1 MGDEKGVRY
10 ILFVESSNSIG
21 RLTAQL
27 IRQEIGGVKVIIA
40 SDIVTAKSMVADRNN
55 FFISILDLDLTDD
68 ASYDLIDFFSE
79 KNLPSIILTNTYD
92 NNIRAKLMQKDIVD
106 YILTYS
112 VDYAQSLVDTIKTI
126 IENSETKVLI
136 VDDSAVF
143 REILSS
149 ALSTQLFQILIAN
162 DGAEASSIF
171 DQNPDIKLVV
181 TDYMMP
187 VMDGFELTTKLREIA
202 PKEKLAIIAVSS
214 DDGGMTTA
222 KFLKYGANDYIKK
235 PFSKE
240 ELVSRINNN
249 LEYVR
254 LVEQKARLANTD
266 FLTGLSNRKYL
277 MDTMGIFHAN
287 AARGNIE
294 YIVGLLDID
303 HFKVVNDTY
312 GHLAGDT
319 VLKNLAKIMR
329 EEFRNSDIVAR
340 IGGEEFCVVLTNIAD
355 ENIYPTF
362 EKLREKVQTERVDIG
377 NGVYVAY
384 TVSIGICATLATSF
398 EEMLKTAD
406 DMLYKAKRSGRN
418 KICPDF

>member
-10 ILFVESSNSIG
+10 ILFVESSNNIG
-21 RLTAQL
+21 RLTASL
-27 IRQEIGGVKVIIA
+27 IKQEISGVKVIIA
-40 SDIVTAKSMVADRNN
+40 SDIATAKSMVADRNN

-68 ASYDLIDFFSE
+68 KSYDLIDFFSD
-79 KNLPSIILTNTYD
+79 KKLPSIVLTSTYD
-92 NNIRAKLMQKDIVD
+92 NDIRAKLMQKDIVD

-112 VDYAQSLVDTIKTI
+112 IDYAQSLVDTIKTV
-126 IENSETKVLI
+126 IENSQTKVLI
-136 VDDSAVF
+136 ADDSAVF
-143 REILSS
+143 REILSN
-149 ALSTQLFQILIAN
+149 ALSTQLFQILVAN
-162 DGAEASSIF
+162 DGVQATMIF
-171 DQNPDIKLVV
+171 EQNPDIKLVV

-187 VMDGFELTTKLREIA
+187 IMDGFELTTKLREIA

-240 ELVSRINNN
+240 ELISRINNN
-249 LEYVR
+249 LDYVR
-254 LVEQKARLANTD
+254 LIEQKARLANTD

-277 MDTMGIFHAN
+277 MDTMEIFHAN

-303 HFKVVNDTY
+303 HFKLVNDTY
-312 GHLAGDT
+312 GHAAGDI
-319 VLKNLAKIMR
+319 VLKNLAKIMK

-355 ENIYPTF
+355 QNIFPTF
-362 EKLREKVQTERVDIG
+362 EKLRERVQSEKVDIG
-377 NGVYVAY
+377 DGVYISY
-384 TVSIGICATLATSF
+384 TVSMGVCATLAANF
-398 EEMLKTAD
+398 EDMLKTAD
-406 DMLYKAKRSGRN
+406 EMLYKAKRSGRN

>member
-1 MGDEKGVRY
+1 MDDDKSMRY
-10 ILFVESSNSIG
+10 ILFVESSNNIG

-27 IRQEIGGVKVIIA
+27 IRQEISGVKVIIA

-68 ASYDLIDFFSE
+68 KSYELIDFFSD
-79 KNLPSIILTNTYD
+79 KNLPSIVLTNTY
-92 NNIRAKLMQKDIVD
+92 NNDIRAKLMQKDIVD

-112 VDYAQSLVDTIKTI
+112 VDYAQCLVETIKTI

-136 VDDSAVF
+136 ADDSAVF
-143 REILSS
+143 REILSN

-162 DGAEASSIF
+162 DGAQAAMIF
-171 DQNPDIKLVV
+171 EQNPDIKLVV

-187 VMDGFELTTKLREIA
+187 IMDGFELTTKLRESA

-240 ELVSRINNN
+240 ELISRINNN
-249 LEYVR
+249 LDYVR
-254 LVEQKARLANTD
+254 LIEQKARLANTD

-277 MDTMGIFHAN
+277 MDTMEIFHAN

-303 HFKVVNDTY
+303 HFKLVNDTY
-312 GHLAGDT
+312 GHAAGDI
-319 VLKNLAKIMR
+319 VLKNLAKIMK

-340 IGGEEFCVVLTNIAD
+340 IGGEEFCVVLTSIAD
-355 ENIYPTF
+355 QNIFPTF
-362 EKLREKVQTERVDIG
+362 EKLRERVQSEKVDIG
-377 NGVYVAY
+377 DGVHISY
-384 TVSIGICATLATSF
+384 TVSIGICATLAANF
-398 EEMLKTAD
+398 EDMLKTAD
-406 DMLYKAKRSGRN
+406 EMLYKAKRSGRN